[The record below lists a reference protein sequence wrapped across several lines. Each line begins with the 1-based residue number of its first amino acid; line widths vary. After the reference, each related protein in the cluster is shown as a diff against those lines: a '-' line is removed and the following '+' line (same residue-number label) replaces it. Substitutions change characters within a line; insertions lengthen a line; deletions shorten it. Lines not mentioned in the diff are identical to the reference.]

1 MLCLISDIRK
11 DLLFPPLCHTY
22 FCFPSWQPG
31 QWTCPVGKNGNC
43 YQFEQIRLPITSV
56 QFSFVIIQG
65 SHPKGSKNYDLPHSP
80 KTWIVIQ
87 RKKPLTLLR
96 THLVIFFLCLDCPI
110 SPELI
115 LVKWHIGKFH
125 ILSQTTPWCQRK
137 RVVCAH
143 PALRWCP
150 PLGVSTGSFHFQQI
164 QLPIKQTPFTI
175 AVWIKL

>member
-1 MLCLISDIRK
+1 MTNQVERKWCRSLTIMEYQNFLQFLIKLIKYVYLMLCLISDIRK

-96 THLVIFFLCLDCPI
+96 THLVIF
-110 SPELI
+110 
-115 LVKWHIGKFH
+115 
-125 ILSQTTPWCQRK
+125 
-137 RVVCAH
+137 
-143 PALRWCP
+143 
-150 PLGVSTGSFHFQQI
+150 SF
-164 QLPIKQTPFTI
+164 
-175 AVWIKL
+175 VWIVPYHQSWYLWNGT